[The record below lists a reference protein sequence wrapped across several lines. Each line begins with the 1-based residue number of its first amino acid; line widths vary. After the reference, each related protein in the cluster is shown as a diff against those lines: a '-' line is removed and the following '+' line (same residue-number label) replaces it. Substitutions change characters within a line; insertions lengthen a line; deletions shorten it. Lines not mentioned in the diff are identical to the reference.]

1 MDASTLILV
10 VVIDPRAVE
19 SLLPTRTRPMA
30 AAPPRPTTAA
40 PSRPTAA
47 PLPRT
52 ATRRPPEHTDPAPL
66 PALTRQ
72 EATVAA
78 MAGRALTN
86 QQIAHR
92 MGISP
97 HTVNFHL
104 RRVYRKLGICSRVH
118 LARLVP
124 AAEPGP
130 GAAPG
135 AHCDRGSGDDPRP

>member
-10 VVIDPRAVE
+10 VVIDPSTVV
-19 SLLPTRTRPMA
+19 
-30 AAPPRPTTAA
+30 PPRRTTAA
-40 PSRPTAA
+40 
-47 PLPRT
+47 
-52 ATRRPPEHTDPAPL
+52 RPPEHTVPAAAPL
-66 PALTRQ
+66 QALTRQ

-86 QQIAHR
+86 QQIARR

-118 LARLVP
+118 LARLIP